1 MFDGCAGKRCVVGKE
16 KGAVSGWKEVYVEGS
31 MCAWA
36 LCGNDDFGNLRNL
49 VRTLIDDCSIV
60 APALSFAAIELF
72 SLWSR
77 VRVYNSKDCGTKKLK
92 PSRVNFIVTL
102 FFPCRSFAFVAMVSA
117 CVHVC
122 VIWWSDGQDSR
133 LIVCWVDL
141 VWRLLGTRWLVRSR
155 KRKPH

>member
-1 MFDGCAGKRCVVGKE
+1 M
-16 KGAVSGWKEVYVEGS
+16 SGWREVYIEGS
-31 MCAWA
+31 MVRKVRGGFLCAWA

-60 APALSFAAIELF
+60 APTLSFAAIELF
-72 SLWSR
+72 SLLWSR

-92 PSRVNFIVTL
+92 PSRVNFVGATQVVVIL

-122 VIWWSDGQDSR
+122 VIWWFDGQDSR
-133 LIVCWVDL
+133 LVVCWVDL